1 MTSLLITALVATV
14 PPATPASAEAAESS
28 ESQQEEEVIC
38 RRRLIPS
45 ERVGERFRRQEICMT
60 REEWDAERRRRN

>member
-1 MTSLLITALVATV
+1 MLSLLAIAVLGTV
-14 PPATPASAEAAESS
+14 PPATPASAGTGATEGT
-28 ESQQEEEVIC
+28 QEEEVIC

-60 REEWDAERRRRN
+60 REEWEAERRRRR